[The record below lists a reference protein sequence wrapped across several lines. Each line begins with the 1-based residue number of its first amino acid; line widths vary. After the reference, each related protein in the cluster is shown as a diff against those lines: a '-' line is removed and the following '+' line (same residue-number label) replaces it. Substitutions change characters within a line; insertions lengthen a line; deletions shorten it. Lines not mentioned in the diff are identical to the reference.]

1 MSNYG
6 GAYDIGEYDYFTK
19 EEIVE
24 FAEIVAE
31 DVSAEVG
38 ALYEVSDVYMD
49 YSNGRQNLVV
59 ILIGDDGE
67 YVIKHTIDMRKIR
80 IPTDLFKA
88 YLNVYV
94 EDFVKDIEYW
104 N

>member
-1 MSNYG
+1 MKRYG
-6 GAYDIGEYDYFTK
+6 GAYDI
-19 EEIVE
+19 
-24 FAEIVAE
+24 
-31 DVSAEVG
+31 
-38 ALYEVSDVYMD
+38 
-49 YSNGRQNLVV
+49 
-59 ILIGDDGE
+59 GE

>member
-1 MSNYG
+1 MKKQYRG
-6 GAYDIGEYDYFTK
+6 FGIY
-19 EEIVE
+19 IVLVLLVVLAPAVE
-24 FAEIVAE
+24 TVAE

-38 ALYEVSDVYMD
+38 AYYEVSDVYMD
-49 YSNGRQNLVV
+49 YSGNRQNLTV
-59 ILIGDDGE
+59 ILISDDGE

-94 EDFVKDIEYW
+94 KDFVRDIEYW